1 MTTWNCQF
9 WIYKENCHC
18 SPTCTARL
26 QCPAASWLSPSW
38 IARLQKSFKILNLSG
53 FIQIA
58 RLRSQKSFRKPC
70 WTWQDSS
77 SGPGCEIQWGPRKD
91 CTVGDPVRKSKRLSD
106 GRSRFTKSILLR
118 WKLLLSGD
126 QTCSSSSV
134 EVGMPHCFAA
144 RKLLC
149 SIDAWR
155 KNWNKSWAKV
165 PLLGGPETAVKHW
178 CLKTVSSASPGK
190 TGWQISGH

>member
-1 MTTWNCQF
+1 M
-9 WIYKENCHC
+9 
-18 SPTCTARL
+18 
-26 QCPAASWLSPSW
+26 
-38 IARLQKSFKILNLSG
+38 NLSG

-58 RLRSQKSFRKPC
+58 RLRSQSFRILNLAGFIQIGRLRSQKSFRKLC
-70 WTWQDSS
+70 STWQDSS

-91 CTVGDPVRKSKRLSD
+91 CRVGDPVRKSKRLSD

-155 KNWNKSWAKV
+155 KKWNQSWEKCSTAWR
-165 PLLGGPETAVKHW
+165 PRNCCDLGYIKPRGKLP
-178 CLKTVSSASPGK
+178 TVSLP
-190 TGWQISGH
+190 SGMITRVCKGDVYCSEPCNRLRSVDRPLYL